1 MTPFALQPDA
11 MTPVFEAA
19 GFDVNYSDVAVARR
33 DDDKAWEIV
42 IDQSGRLKAS
52 VSFASAAPH
61 EASVPV
67 RDRDAAVLI
76 EHSTVIT
83 LVFILQDVSELPD
96 VLTTLEKVVANY
108 GAEYGSE
115 RGVGQSADHDQDS
128 DHDHDWMR
136 DE

>member
-1 MTPFALQPDA
+1 MTPFAIQPDA
-11 MTPVFEAA
+11 MTAAFEAA

-42 IDQSGRLKAS
+42 IDQSGRLKGS
-52 VSFASAAPH
+52 VSFASSAPL
-61 EASVPV
+61 ESSVPV
-67 RDRDAAVLI
+67 RGRDAAVLI

-83 LVFILQDVSELPD
+83 LVFALQDASELPD
-96 VLTTLEKVVANY
+96 ALTALEAVVAEY
-108 GAEYGSE
+108 GAE
-115 RGVGQSADHDQDS
+115 RGAGWSA